1 MKKNSFDLFCALNDY
16 PGNLFSMQNK
26 FYRKME
32 EVKSSE
38 RGDTNFISMLLIV
51 GIVVV
56 LAGLFLTLG
65 KSVMTQISN
74 KITTFLNG
82 L

>member
-1 MKKNSFDLFCALNDY
+1 MKKIQDMVTKMQIKAFCAV
-16 PGNLFSMQNK
+16 QNFK
-26 FYRKME
+26 N
-32 EVKSSE
+32 SE
-38 RGDTNFISMLLIV
+38 RGDTNFVSMLIII

-65 KSVMTQISN
+65 KDVMASISQ
-74 KITTFLNG
+74 KVKDFING

>member
-1 MKKNSFDLFCALNDY
+1 MRKINEMLTKMQVKAYCALANFM
-16 PGNLFSMQNK
+16 N
-26 FYRKME
+26 
-32 EVKSSE
+32 SE
-38 RGDTNFISMLLIV
+38 RGDTNFVSMLIII

-65 KSVMTQISN
+65 KDVMTSISQ
-74 KITTFLNG
+74 KVKDFIAG

>member
-1 MKKNSFDLFCALNDY
+1 MKKINEMLTRLHIKVACAIAD
-16 PGNLFSMQNK
+16 FK
-26 FYRKME
+26 E
-32 EVKSSE
+32 SE
-38 RGDTNFISMLLIV
+38 RGDTNFVSMLIII

-65 KSVMTQISN
+65 KEVMASIGQKVRQFI
-74 KITTFLNG
+74 NG

>member
-1 MKKNSFDLFCALNDY
+1 MKKINEMLTKLQIKAYCTLSDFKN
-16 PGNLFSMQNK
+16 
-26 FYRKME
+26 
-32 EVKSSE
+32 SE
-38 RGDTNFISMLLIV
+38 RGDTNFVSMLIII

-65 KSVMTQISN
+65 KDVMTSISQ
-74 KITTFLNG
+74 KVKDFING

>member
-1 MKKNSFDLFCALNDY
+1 MKKINEMLKKLQIKAYCALSNFK
-16 PGNLFSMQNK
+16 N
-26 FYRKME
+26 
-32 EVKSSE
+32 SE
-38 RGDTNFISMLLIV
+38 RGDTNFVSMLIII

-65 KSVMTQISN
+65 KDVVSSISQ
-74 KITTFLNG
+74 KVKDFING

>member
-1 MKKNSFDLFCALNDY
+1 MKKINEMLTKLQIKAYCAILDFKN
-16 PGNLFSMQNK
+16 
-26 FYRKME
+26 
-32 EVKSSE
+32 SE
-38 RGDTNFISMLLIV
+38 RGDTNFVSMLIII

-65 KSVMTQISN
+65 KDVMNSISQ
-74 KITTFLNG
+74 KVKSFING

>member
-1 MKKNSFDLFCALNDY
+1 MKKIKELLTKVQVKANCALANFV
-16 PGNLFSMQNK
+16 N
-26 FYRKME
+26 
-32 EVKSSE
+32 SE
-38 RGDTNFISMLLIV
+38 RGDTNFISMLIII

-65 KSVMTQISN
+65 EGVASSISQ
-74 KITTFLNG
+74 KVTDFING

>member
-1 MKKNSFDLFCALNDY
+1 MKKLNEMVRKLETKAYCALANFK
-16 PGNLFSMQNK
+16 N
-26 FYRKME
+26 
-32 EVKSSE
+32 SE
-38 RGDTNFISMLLIV
+38 QGDTNFVSMLLII

-65 KSVMTQISN
+65 KGVVSSISQ
-74 KITTFLNG
+74 KVQDFING

>member
-1 MKKNSFDLFCALNDY
+1 MKKINEMLTKVQIKAYCALSNFK
-16 PGNLFSMQNK
+16 N
-26 FYRKME
+26 
-32 EVKSSE
+32 SE
-38 RGDTNFISMLLIV
+38 RGDTNFVSMLIII

-65 KSVMTQISN
+65 KDVMTKISQ
-74 KITTFLNG
+74 KVTQFING

>member
-1 MKKNSFDLFCALNDY
+1 MKKIQDMMTKMQIKAFCAV
-16 PGNLFSMQNK
+16 QNFK
-26 FYRKME
+26 N
-32 EVKSSE
+32 SE
-38 RGDTNFISMLLIV
+38 RGDTNFVSMLIII

-65 KSVMTQISN
+65 KDVVSSISQ
-74 KITTFLNG
+74 KVKDFING

>member
-1 MKKNSFDLFCALNDY
+1 MKKIHEMLTKI
-16 PGNLFSMQNK
+16 Q
-26 FYRKME
+26 
-32 EVKSSE
+32 VKAHCLIADFKKSE
-38 RGDTNFISMLLIV
+38 RGDTNFVSMLIII

-65 KSVMTQISN
+65 KDVMTTISQ
-74 KITTFLNG
+74 KVKEFING

>member
-1 MKKNSFDLFCALNDY
+1 MKKINEMLTKLQIKAYCALSNFK
-16 PGNLFSMQNK
+16 N
-26 FYRKME
+26 
-32 EVKSSE
+32 SE
-38 RGDTNFISMLLIV
+38 RGDTNFVSMLIII

-65 KSVMTQISN
+65 KDVVSSISQ
-74 KITTFLNG
+74 KVKDFING

>member
-1 MKKNSFDLFCALNDY
+1 MKKINEMLTKLQIKAYCALSNFK
-16 PGNLFSMQNK
+16 N
-26 FYRKME
+26 
-32 EVKSSE
+32 SE
-38 RGDTNFISMLLIV
+38 RGDTNFVSMLIII

-65 KSVMTQISN
+65 KDVVASIRQKVKDFI
-74 KITTFLNG
+74 NG

>member
-1 MKKNSFDLFCALNDY
+1 MSKINEMWIRMQLKANRAFEDFKN
-16 PGNLFSMQNK
+16 
-26 FYRKME
+26 
-32 EVKSSE
+32 SE
-38 RGDTNFISMLLIV
+38 RGDTNFISMLIII

-65 KSVMTQISN
+65 KDVMTAISQ
-74 KITTFLNG
+74 KVKTFING

>member
-1 MKKNSFDLFCALNDY
+1 MKKINEMLTKLQIKAYCALSNFK
-16 PGNLFSMQNK
+16 N
-26 FYRKME
+26 
-32 EVKSSE
+32 SE
-38 RGDTNFISMLLIV
+38 RGDTNFVSMLIII

-65 KSVMTQISN
+65 KDVVLSISQ
-74 KITTFLNG
+74 KVKDFING

>member
-1 MKKNSFDLFCALNDY
+1 MKKINEMLTKLQIKAYCALSNFK
-16 PGNLFSMQNK
+16 N
-26 FYRKME
+26 
-32 EVKSSE
+32 SE
-38 RGDTNFISMLLIV
+38 RGDTNFVSMLIII

-65 KSVMTQISN
+65 KDVMSSISQ
-74 KITTFLNG
+74 KVKDFING

>member
-1 MKKNSFDLFCALNDY
+1 MKKIQDMMTKMQIKAFCAV
-16 PGNLFSMQNK
+16 QNFK
-26 FYRKME
+26 N
-32 EVKSSE
+32 SE
-38 RGDTNFISMLLIV
+38 RGDTNFVSMLIII

-65 KSVMTQISN
+65 KDVMNSISQ
-74 KITTFLNG
+74 KVKDFING

>member
-1 MKKNSFDLFCALNDY
+1 MKKIQDMMTKMQIKAFCAV
-16 PGNLFSMQNK
+16 QNFK
-26 FYRKME
+26 N
-32 EVKSSE
+32 SE
-38 RGDTNFISMLLIV
+38 RGDTNFVSMLIII

-65 KSVMTQISN
+65 KDVMTSIGQKVKDFI
-74 KITTFLNG
+74 NG

>member
-1 MKKNSFDLFCALNDY
+1 MKRIQDMMTKMQIKAFCAV
-16 PGNLFSMQNK
+16 QNFK
-26 FYRKME
+26 N
-32 EVKSSE
+32 SE
-38 RGDTNFISMLLIV
+38 RGDTNFVSMLIII

-65 KSVMTQISN
+65 KDVMAAIS
-74 KITTFLNG
+74 KKVMDFIKG

>member
-1 MKKNSFDLFCALNDY
+1 MKKIDSMLTNLYIKASCAWEN
-16 PGNLFSMQNK
+16 FK
-26 FYRKME
+26 E
-32 EVKSSE
+32 SE
-38 RGDTNFISMLLIV
+38 QGDTNFVSMLIII

-65 KSVMTQISN
+65 KGVMSAISR
-74 KITTFLNG
+74 KVMDFING